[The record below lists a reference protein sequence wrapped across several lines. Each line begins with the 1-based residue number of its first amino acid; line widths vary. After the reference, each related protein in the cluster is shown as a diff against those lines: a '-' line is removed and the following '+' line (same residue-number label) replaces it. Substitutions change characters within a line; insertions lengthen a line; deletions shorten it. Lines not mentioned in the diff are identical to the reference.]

1 MNTNVRTKYDHFS
14 KEELIALLLKRD
26 REIASLQQHKKL
38 LSKDELT
45 DTYNRDSGLDL
56 INRKLNGNNNIVIS
70 LIDMNNLKKIN
81 DTHGHVEGDNAIRT
95 MIEVIESVLDGKKY
109 FIVRIGGDEFL
120 IVFTNSTLSEARG
133 LLMKAK
139 KLLLAK
145 HNKYVAPISF
155 SAGLID
161 CNKHKGKTIKEIID
175 TVDKTMYK
183 NKKNMKQRMG
193 IENYR

>member
-1 MNTNVRTKYDHFS
+1 MKTSYDHLS
-14 KEELIALLLKRD
+14 REELVALLLKRD
-26 REIASLQQHKKL
+26 KEIELLQKHKQI

-45 DTYNRDSGLDL
+45 DTYNRNSGLDM
-56 INRKLNGNNNIVIS
+56 INRKLNRNNNIIIA

-81 DTHGHVEGDNAIRT
+81 DTHGHVEGDNAIKV
-95 MIEVIESVLDGKKY
+95 MVDIIEDNIDSRRD

-120 IVFTNSTLSEARG
+120 IVFGSSTLIEARRK
-133 LLMKAK
+133 LAKSKSILMKS
-139 KLLLAK
+139 
-145 HNKYVAPISF
+145 HNKYEFPITF

-161 CNKHKGKTIKEIID
+161 CNKHKGKSIKEIIE

-183 NKKNMKQRMG
+183 NKKVMKQRMG